1 MAVVTGVRE
10 PFQQQDSHA
19 FGKAE
24 AVAVGRE
31 LARLRPDAFRPDLA
45 MSLNNL
51 SNRLADLGRREDAL
65 VAIEEAVTVR
75 RDLFGQY
82 PAPFVGPFVQSLAF
96 TGYLLQGLGST
107 RAVLD
112 VTLEAFS
119 LASEHQLQDVAAL
132 VVSLIREERRAVG
145 KPFDDVWRE
154 ITGTGVPDEL

>member
-1 MAVVTGVRE
+1 
-10 PFQQQDSHA
+10 
-19 FGKAE
+19 
-24 AVAVGRE
+24 
-31 LARLRPDAFRPDLA
+31 